1 MNVGCWVE
9 AEAQKW
15 DHQGRHEE
23 AGKLGTAPVKG
34 AKDEA
39 EADRGG
45 FGRPGQTSRQE
56 RGMIQASL

>member
-1 MNVGCWVE
+1 MNVGWWAE

-15 DHQGRHEE
+15 DHR
-23 AGKLGTAPVKG
+23 AGKLGTARVKG

-45 FGRPGQTSRQE
+45 FGRPCQTSGQE
-56 RGMIQASL
+56 RGMIQALL